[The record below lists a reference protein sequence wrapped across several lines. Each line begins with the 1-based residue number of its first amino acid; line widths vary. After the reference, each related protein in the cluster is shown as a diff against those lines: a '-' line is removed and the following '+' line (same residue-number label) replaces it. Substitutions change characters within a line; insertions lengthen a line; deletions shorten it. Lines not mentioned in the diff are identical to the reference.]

1 MLVLSRKKGEGV
13 VIGRKIR
20 VTVLEVSGNRV
31 KLGFSCPT
39 EVPIH
44 REEVYAEMTAE
55 RVGASAALECPV
67 CVCM

>member
-20 VTVLEVSGNRV
+20 VTVLEVSGTRV
-31 KLGFSCPT
+31 KLGFSCPP

-44 REEVYAEMTAE
+44 REEVYAEIADE
-55 RVGASAALECPV
+55 PAGASAELECPV
-67 CVCM
+67 CVCV